1 MVVALLLQLQLQQQ
15 IKITRFRLVEV
26 TYEKN
31 FGFSLTF
38 FLH

>member
-1 MVVALLLQLQLQQQ
+1 MVVALLLQLQ
-15 IKITRFRLVEV
+15 IKINRFRLVEV

>member
-1 MVVALLLQLQLQQQ
+1 MVVALLLQLQQQ